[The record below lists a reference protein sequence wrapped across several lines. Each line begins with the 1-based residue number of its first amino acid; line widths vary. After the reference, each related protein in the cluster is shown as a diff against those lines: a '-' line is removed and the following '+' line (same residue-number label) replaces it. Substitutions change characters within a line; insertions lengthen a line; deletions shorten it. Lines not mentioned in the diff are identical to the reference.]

1 MTRRIGLLFFFLF
14 LSGSIYAGELED
26 VTKLLTRDSAP
37 VGVVFEMVGGDGESL
52 NIALRR
58 TQAYVKKLR
67 KVFPETKYA
76 IVTHGLEQF
85 SLLEHNQEDNPDLHK
100 RVERIVKDE
109 NIPLHVCGAFA
120 EMSDI
125 DTKDFIKTVDVSDSG
140 PLQIQEYVEK
150 GYVLIEMELN

>member
-1 MTRRIGLLFFFLF
+1 MIRLFGFIFLF
-14 LSGSIYAGELED
+14 ILSSSTIADELED
-26 VTKLLTRDSAP
+26 VTKLLAQKSAP

-67 KVFPETKYA
+67 KAFPKTKFA

-125 DTKDFIKTVDVSDSG
+125 DTKDFIKTVDGSDSG